1 MYPLLGYDEAIQD
14 FYPLG
19 YRLWLWCPGAIHQN
33 RGQNQARIQVNV
45 CNESSGAEPRLNTNV
60 GGTYGV
66 WGNIGGRGANDGRVL
81 GAGVHA

>member
-33 RGQNQARIQVNV
+33 RGQNRSEDSSECLQRIQR
-45 CNESSGAEPRLNTNV
+45 C
-60 GGTYGV
+60 
-66 WGNIGGRGANDGRVL
+66 
-81 GAGVHA
+81 